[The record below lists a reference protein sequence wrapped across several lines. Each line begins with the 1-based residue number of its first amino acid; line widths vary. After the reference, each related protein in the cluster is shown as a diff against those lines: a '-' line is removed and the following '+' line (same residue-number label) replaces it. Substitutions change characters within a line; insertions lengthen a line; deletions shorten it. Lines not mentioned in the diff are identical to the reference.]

1 MTIRHT
7 KAEGPSADRL
17 TDKSS
22 FQLPKA
28 RKESQAAGDA
38 TAGCGAGSQ
47 AASGAGRG
55 RQRGAGGVQRV
66 ATRLSVSQQVR
77 GEVRRS
83 QRGHWMGGAAGTLCA
98 TSATSL

>member
-1 MTIRHT
+1 MTIRRT

-38 TAGCGAGSQ
+38 TAGCGAG
-47 AASGAGRG
+47 RG

-66 ATRLSVSQQVR
+66 ATRLSVSQRRRRCVVR
-77 GEVRRS
+77 
-83 QRGHWMGGAAGTLCA
+83 
-98 TSATSL
+98 

>member
-38 TAGCGAGSQ
+38 TAGG
-47 AASGAGRG
+47 GAGRG
-55 RQRGAGGVQRV
+55 GVAGGPE
-66 ATRLSVSQQVR
+66 R
-77 GEVRRS
+77 GEDASGEPVGS
-83 QRGHWMGGAAGTLCA
+83 
-98 TSATSL
+98 SE